1 MLLPFF
7 SLLSSFCSSNEVAL
21 KLVLSPLGPAIS
33 NPSSKQQS
41 QWPLWNS
48 WMITSF
54 PCLLFFNYTSL
65 IRKILTTY
73 RVCHFQIPSN
83 FSILS
88 PTIALPPSS
97 YSVYHMSILCV
108 KNCSKCFTF
117 NNPFNLITKLWYPC
131 SIRL

>member
-7 SLLSSFCSSNEVAL
+7 SLLSSFCSSNEIAL
-21 KLVLSPLGPAIS
+21 ELVLSPLAPAIS

-41 QWPLWNS
+41 WWSLWNS
-48 WMITSF
+48 WTITSF
-54 PCLLFFNYTSL
+54 PCFLFFNYTSL

-83 FSILS
+83 LSIFY

-108 KNCSKCFTF
+108 KNFSKCFTF
-117 NNPFNLITKLWYPC
+117 NNSFNLITKLWYFC
-131 SIRL
+131 SIGL